1 MLCCH
6 PATASG
12 QAARRLGG
20 SLYEH
25 PSQPE
30 APPVSP
36 SVETMS
42 QDTWEEGTGGVL
54 PISVL
59 CPASHLWVH
68 TWGIISPHVPGM
80 VSCPCPHCGF
90 SSDSGSVRVQLVGY
104 GSDER
109 RGPSV
114 GGMWRQGRLGQL
126 VRGGVQAERR
136 RAPTPHPR
144 EEWHCLTDGTPGPGL
159 TAGQA
164 SGRAL
169 ASHPFLA

>member
-126 VRGGVQAERR
+126 VRGGGAGRKEKG
-136 RAPTPHPR
+136 PDTPPQ
-144 EEWHCLTDGTPGPGL
+144 GGV
-159 TAGQA
+159 
-164 SGRAL
+164 AL
-169 ASHPFLA
+169 SH